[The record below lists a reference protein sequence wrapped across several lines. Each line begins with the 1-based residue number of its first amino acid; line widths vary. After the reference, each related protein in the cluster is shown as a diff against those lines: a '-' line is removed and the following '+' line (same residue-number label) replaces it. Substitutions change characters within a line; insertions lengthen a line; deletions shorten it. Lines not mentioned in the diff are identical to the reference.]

1 MLLSLNGDRYVPGDL
16 LSLNVGVD
24 ATAVPQPQADLY
36 LALVLPTGTVY
47 CFKQNLS
54 LGGANELLPIAWD
67 WEIQNVP
74 VTTLLSF
81 TLPEGLAAGTYQWWL
96 VLNRAGSDVS
106 NSTNWLSSAHAF
118 CEIMNTPVAV
128 ETMQSSRER
137 NLNPGATTAQLTELV
152 DGNTNFAFNLYR
164 QLDQQPGNLF
174 FSPYSIS
181 LALAMTGAGAK
192 NNTAS
197 QMAAALKFSSCQDV
211 PPVFDALDLALRG
224 RGAQVDE
231 TKGEK
236 FQLEMAN
243 SIWGQQGFTFQNDFL
258 DLLKEYYGAGMYLV
272 DFAGE
277 TEAARLAIN
286 QWVENKTR
294 EKIKDL
300 IPLGGLQA
308 DTRMVLTNAVY
319 FKAGWL
325 HPFYEAA
332 TSAGVFHLLDGSEST
347 VPMMTTT
354 ENFNYVAG
362 NGYQAVELPYYGE
375 ELAMLVILPDSDSF
389 PQVEQTLDADKIKS
403 VAAAMALK
411 NIHLILPKF
420 TFSWGT
426 KSLKNALES
435 LGMIDAF
442 DPFRADFSRMDGRR
456 DLFIGDVLHQAFI
469 AVDEKG
475 TEAAAATAVT
485 MVATGMPPQA
495 LEVKVDRPFIFLIRD
510 LETGTVLFVGRV
522 ENPGGSNL
530 YR

>member
-1 MLLSLNGDRYVPGDL
+1 VE
-16 LSLNVGVD
+16 
-24 ATAVPQPQADLY
+24 AAAVQQPEADLY
-36 LALVLPTGTVY
+36 LALVLPTGTLY
-47 CFKQNLS
+47 CLKQNFT
-54 LGGANELLPIAWD
+54 LGRANELLPMAWN

-74 VTTLLSF
+74 LTTLLSF
-81 TLPEGLAAGTYQWWL
+81 SLPEGVMAGTYQWWL
-96 VLNRAGSDVS
+96 VLNRAGTEVA
-106 NSTNWLSSAHAF
+106 NSANWLGSAHAS
-118 CEIMNTPVAV
+118 CEIMNAPVAV

-137 NLNPGATTAQLTELV
+137 NLNPGVTTAQLEELV
-152 DGNTNFAFNLYR
+152 DGNTTFAFNLY
-164 QLDQQPGNLF
+164 QQIGQQPGNLF

-197 QMAAALKFSSCQDV
+197 QMAAALGFSSCLDV
-211 PPVFDALDLALRG
+211 PPAFDAMDLTLSG

-231 TKGEK
+231 TMGEK
-236 FQLEMAN
+236 FQLELAN
-243 SIWGQQGFTFQNDFL
+243 SIWGQQGFSFQDTYL
-258 DLLKEYYGAGMYLV
+258 DLLSEYYGAGMQLV

-277 TEAARLAIN
+277 TEFARQAIN

-300 IPLGGLQA
+300 IPPGGLQS

-325 HPFYEAA
+325 HLFYEAA
-332 TSAGVFHLLDGSEST
+332 TSDGVFQLPDGSEST

-354 ENFNYVAG
+354 ENFSYIAG

-375 ELAMLVILPDSDSF
+375 ELAMLVILPDSGSF
-389 PQVEQTLDADKIKS
+389 PQVEQMLDSNKIKS
-403 VAAAMALK
+403 IAAGMALK
-411 NIHLILPKF
+411 NIQLILPKF

-435 LGMIDAF
+435 LGMIEAF
-442 DPFRADFSRMDGRR
+442 DPARADFSGMDGRQ

-485 MVATGMPPQA
+485 MVVTGMPNQA

-522 ENPGGSNL
+522 ENPTP
-530 YR
+530 